1 MAKLIVFVI
10 AVFVL
15 CMTLSLVKFAG
26 DNQNYTVKYDMWNQY
41 GSIAK

>member
-10 AVFVL
+10 GVFVV
-15 CMTLSLVKFAG
+15 CMTLSAIDYVNK
-26 DNQNYTVKYDMWNQY
+26 NQNYTVKYDMWSQY